1 MREAN
6 QAGVRGPSYE
16 WNSGREE
23 ERVGFLRGAKIFPPT
38 LPLDFHYGRD
48 LLLALILT
56 VGLNVLD
63 SLFTMIILEE
73 GGKEVNPIVRAA
85 IAAWGDRFWIWKFA
99 LVSVNLVLL
108 CLLSHMRIVRTVIF
122 GICFIYIA
130 VIMYQVALL
139 QRIFIS

>member
-6 QAGVRGPSYE
+6 QDGFQRPSFK
-16 WNSGREE
+16 WTSGREE
-23 ERVGFLRGAKIFPPT
+23 RVSFLRGANFFPQT
-38 LPLDFHYGRD
+38 LPLDFRYSRD

-73 GGKEVNPIVRAA
+73 GGREVNPIVRAA
-85 IAAWGDRFWIWKFA
+85 IAVWGDRFWIWKFA

-122 GICFIYIA
+122 GICFVYIA

-139 QRIFIS
+139 QRIFVS

>member
-1 MREAN
+1 MSEAN
-6 QAGVRGPSYE
+6 QAK
-16 WNSGREE
+16 WNIGREE
-23 ERVGFLRGAKIFPPT
+23 ELLGFPRRGKFFPQT
-38 LPLDFHYGRD
+38 LPLDFQYSRD

-73 GGKEVNPIVRAA
+73 GGREVNPIVAA
-85 IAAWGDRFWIWKFA
+85 AMAAWGDRFWIWKFA

-122 GICFIYIA
+122 GVCFVFIA
-130 VIMYQVALL
+130 VIMYQIALL
-139 QRIFIS
+139 QRIFVG